1 MGVRQSTSFGTAG
14 SSSARGETNMK
25 KKTTKRP
32 PETKSESSSKA
43 GVGAHGA
50 KGRPR
55 TGEGGGK
62 WPGGGKKGENE

>member
-1 MGVRQSTSFGTAG
+1 
-14 SSSARGETNMK
+14 MK
-25 KKTTKRP
+25 KKTSAKRP
-32 PETKSESSSKA
+32 AEAKKTETSKA

-50 KGRPR
+50 KGRPK

>member
-1 MGVRQSTSFGTAG
+1 
-14 SSSARGETNMK
+14 MK
-25 KKTTKRP
+25 KKTTAKRP
-32 PETKSESSSKA
+32 AEKKSEPSKA

-50 KGRPR
+50 KGRPK